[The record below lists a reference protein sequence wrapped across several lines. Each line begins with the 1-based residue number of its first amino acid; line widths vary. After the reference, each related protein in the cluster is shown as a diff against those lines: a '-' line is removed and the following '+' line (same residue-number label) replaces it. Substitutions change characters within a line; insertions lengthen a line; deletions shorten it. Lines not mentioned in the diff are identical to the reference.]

1 MNATRPRRA
10 PLGRRGRWLVSAVAT
25 GASTYALEAFATA
38 AGLLLAASGLLA
50 GLDRPVLVGVLAL
63 TYVIWAAGLR
73 VSLAANW
80 SLLARTGTSTNVVS
94 KAAHDLARARG
105 ASVRVRR
112 LAAAAGY
119 VVCELA
125 KEVPYYAG
133 AFGAELAS
141 DAVSA
146 GDAIIFLAGTNL
158 GAGLYEYALGRAT
171 RTLLRSTARR

>member
-1 MNATRPRRA
+1 M
-10 PLGRRGRWLVSAVAT
+10 
-25 GASTYALEAFATA
+25 
-38 AGLLLAASGLLA
+38 
-50 GLDRPVLVGVLAL
+50 
-63 TYVIWAAGLR
+63 
-73 VSLAANW
+73 
-80 SLLARTGTSTNVVS
+80 
-94 KAAHDLARARG
+94 
-105 ASVRVRR
+105 
-112 LAAAAGY
+112 
-119 VVCELA
+119 CELA

>member
-1 MNATRPRRA
+1 M
-10 PLGRRGRWLVSAVAT
+10 
-25 GASTYALEAFATA
+25 
-38 AGLLLAASGLLA
+38 LLAASGLLA

-105 ASVRVRR
+105 ASARVRR

-158 GAGLYEYALGRAT
+158 GAGLYEYALGARHADVPRIDGAAMTSHLPACPPPPRAGASSP
-171 RTLLRSTARR
+171 RCR